1 MTWPGIF
8 KGAGKGPD
16 PLGPVQPV
24 TGLDLL
30 PPAVDLDL
38 NPVAV
43 VPDFMKS
50 LAPLGA
56 LDFNIA
62 SWSLMNAGI

>member
-1 MTWPGIF
+1 ME
-8 KGAGKGPD
+8 
-16 PLGPVQPV
+16 
-24 TGLDLL
+24 
-30 PPAVDLDL
+30 L

-43 VPDFMKS
+43 VPDFVKS

-62 SWSLMNAGI
+62 SWSLMNPGI